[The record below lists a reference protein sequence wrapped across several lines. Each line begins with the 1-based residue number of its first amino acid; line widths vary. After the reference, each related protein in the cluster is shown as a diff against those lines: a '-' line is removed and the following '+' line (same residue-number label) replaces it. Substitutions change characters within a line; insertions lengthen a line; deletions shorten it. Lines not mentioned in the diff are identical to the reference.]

1 MKIFQ
6 KHVSIILSF
15 SKPQP
20 SDFEANVT
28 VNVTTLLVLTTFF
41 ISISDALPKTSYVKA
56 IDLWLITNLLIPF
69 IEIILITFMNVW
81 YKESQGED
89 DDKLFR
95 VSPTNPKNKENG
107 LQSMRGPGTGSNEK
121 LLSMMRLVT
130 KVGLPAFYIL
140 FCICFFVYGM
150 LQ

>member
-1 MKIFQ
+1 M
-6 KHVSIILSF
+6 
-15 SKPQP
+15 
-20 SDFEANVT
+20 
-28 VNVTTLLVLTTFF
+28 TTLLVLTTFF

-69 IEIILITFMNVW
+69 IEIILISIMNIW

-89 DDKLFR
+89 DDRIFR

-107 LQSMRGPGTGSNEK
+107 LQSMGGHGSGDNNDR
-121 LLSMMRLVT
+121 LLSLMRLVT